1 MDNLAQQVNEAVE
14 KALRARDEQERL
26 DKLLKENT
34 QGVPSSFVKRYNLER
49 EEDLRDVAAKVRE
62 DYAALVDEM
71 RQAGEI
77 EERKPE
83 DGEKETLNF
92 LNNMGRN
99 K

>member
-77 EERKPE
+77 VERKPE